1 MFKIKL
7 SVDFKPFWVF
17 IAANGEIICSSETF
31 NSIESCK
38 NGIRSSKVSV
48 SNSNFV
54 IRMSHNLKY
63 YFVQKA
69 NNNEILCQ
77 SQMYVTR
84 QSCEHSVEL
93 IKRFGPIAQVVTI

>member
-1 MFKIKL
+1 M
-7 SVDFKPFWVF
+7 SVDQKPFWVF

-31 NSIESCK
+31 NSFESCK

-48 SNSNFV
+48 SNSNFE
-54 IRMSHNLKY
+54 IRMSQNLKY

-84 QSCEHSVEL
+84 QSCVHSVEL
-93 IKRFGPIAQVVTI
+93 IKRFGPNAQVVTI